1 MRNGHETYVGDEM
14 AIYVDGVFAGYVD
27 RFVLRVDFD
36 IKKVRIPRVKL
47 TQHKVAGG
55 EASGEMGGFLY
66 NAALQ
71 QAALSYL
78 GNGKKRLISV
88 TGSMRNLDTME
99 AGTVTASGIVFQ
111 SADLANWEVGTE
123 VKISQPFFAADVSI
137 KGFQTPRA

>member
-14 AIYVDGVFAGYVD
+14 AIYVDGVFVGYIT
-27 RFVLRVDFD
+27 RFQLRVDFD
-36 IKKVRIPRVKL
+36 IKKIRIPRVKL

-55 EASGEMGGFLY
+55 EASGTMAGFLY

-71 QAALSYL
+71 AAAMSYL

-88 TGSMRNLDTME
+88 TGSMRNLDTGE

-111 SADLANWEVGTE
+111 NADLANWEVGSE
-123 VKISQPFFAADVSI
+123 VTIEQNFFASSVTL

>member
-1 MRNGHETYVGDEM
+1 MRNGHEIYHGEEM
-14 AIYVDGVFAGYVD
+14 AIYVDGVFVSYVD
-27 RFVLRVDFD
+27 NFQLRVDYN
-36 IKKVRIPRVKL
+36 IEKVKIPRVKL

-55 EASGEMGGFLY
+55 EASGVIGGFLY

-71 QAALSYL
+71 AAAMSYL

-111 SADLANWEVGTE
+111 SADLANWQVDAP
-123 VKISQPFFAADVSI
+123 VKIEQPFFASNVSI